1 MSPAIDRLTAQESDA
16 RERRIDYVEFAS
28 IDPDASR
35 AFFEAVFGWQF
46 QAYGRITWPSTM
58 DAWTAAS
65 TVQPRRRRTRV
76 GRLWCCMPMRWPR

>member
-35 AFFEAVFGWQF
+35 AFFEAVFG
-46 QAYGRITWPSTM
+46 
-58 DAWTAAS
+58 
-65 TVQPRRRRTRV
+65 
-76 GRLWCCMPMRWPR
+76 